1 GHVVVEDVDA
11 AGKRAQGA
19 GGSIVAGPM
28 DIPDVGKILIVRDPQ
43 GAVIS
48 AFQPGAGDQM
58 PLPEGVFVWDEL
70 YTNDVDAA
78 KRFYGEVFGW
88 TGEDADMGGYTYTLF
103 KSGDTNIAGCM
114 PIPEGEET
122 PPHWY
127 PYLATDNV
135 DAATEK

>member
-1 GHVVVEDVDA
+1 
-11 AGKRAQGA
+11 
-19 GGSIVAGPM
+19 M
-28 DIPDVGKILIVRDPQ
+28 
-43 GAVIS
+43 
-48 AFQPGAGDQM
+48 
-58 PLPEGVFVWDEL
+58 
-70 YTNDVDAA
+70 DAA

-135 DAATEK
+135 DAATEKAKGLGAKLYHGPADIPGGMGRISVLGDPTDATFGLHQATSG